1 MEVMVAMVEV
11 LEGTIMAA
19 TDGVL
24 EEVVVAEALL
34 VERRSHKGSQKMVAF
49 MNATEIF

>member
-19 TDGVL
+19 TEEVL